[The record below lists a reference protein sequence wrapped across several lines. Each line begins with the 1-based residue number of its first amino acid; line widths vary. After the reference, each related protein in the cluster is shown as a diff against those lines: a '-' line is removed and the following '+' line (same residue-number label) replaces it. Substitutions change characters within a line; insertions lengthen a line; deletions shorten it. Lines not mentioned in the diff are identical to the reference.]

1 MKNKKYGLIT
11 IMQNTEDDFEYIHII
26 FCKDNEIS
34 CFIMN
39 QDEFVDLTIEELIIK
54 FTDRLLTKDK
64 KFKSPIFETD
74 NSYIDLKEGL
84 IQFPQNIKINFYLS
98 QDNKYFLIYDNIEK
112 EEFLNEF
119 GLRDVDEE
127 WLKIREFCEQQ
138 NLTFE
143 EIKERLERNE

>member
-1 MKNKKYGLIT
+1 
-11 IMQNTEDDFEYIHII
+11 
-26 FCKDNEIS
+26 
-34 CFIMN
+34 MN
-39 QDEFVDLTIEELIIK
+39 HFQDK
-54 FTDRLLTKDK
+54 LLTKNK

>member
-1 MKNKKYGLIT
+1 MRKLNELVNIALKDMTEEEKELI
-11 IMQNTEDDFEYIHII
+11 
-26 FCKDNEIS
+26 KNEI
-34 CFIMN
+34 
-39 QDEFVDLTIEELIIK
+39 E
-54 FTDRLLTKDK
+54 
-64 KFKSPIFETD
+64 
-74 NSYIDLKEGL
+74 KE
-84 IQFPQNIKINFYLS
+84 
-98 QDNKYFLIYDNIEK
+98 YDNIEK